1 MELQQKNT
9 KKKIMS
15 QMWKFM
21 KLYLIYWRF
30 YLEFSVALYVIC
42 HREMLEH
49 LRSYELL
56 IPAQLCSVFLLFLLV
71 ILLSIPLFAQLS
83 LPLLIT
89 MSLLTNYSAS
99 YHNIATYSTNK
110 QLFYFKALFWS
121 HFSACFLYI
130 EGKWWKTF
138 MSWSGCCKVSFLM
151 DAWNI
156 LFQIA
161 ARINPRVIKSVY
173 VAITL

>member
-1 MELQQKNT
+1 
-9 KKKIMS
+9 
-15 QMWKFM
+15 MWKFM

-30 YLEFSVALYVIC
+30 YLKFSVALYVIC

-56 IPAQLCSVFLLFLLV
+56 IPAQLYALCFSYF
-71 ILLSIPLFAQLS
+71 SWWSCCPLFAQLS

-173 VAITL
+173 IAITL